1 MKISTTEI
9 LKVIKEEI
17 QALLV
22 EEEEESHDDRHDEG
36 EKLYRSLEDDLPGAS
51 SKLSQWSLQHEYSE
65 RAKEMKLPHD
75 AVTDAMGLAGNGKV
89 HSDS

>member
-22 EEEEESHDDRHDEG
+22 EESDDDRHDEG

-75 AVTDAMGLAGNGKV
+75 AVTDAMGLAGYGKV